1 MASELSRE
9 DLTRLTRLGAT
20 TRLEEL
26 RQEEAAIRSAF
37 PDLFNASPGRP
48 RATRKASAS
57 QPAQE
62 SAPET
67 PTRRRRGGMSAAG
80 RKAVS
85 ERMRRYWAERRKSK
99 RG

>member
-1 MASELSRE
+1 MASELSRQ
-9 DLTRLTRLGAT
+9 DLTRLARLGAT

-37 PDLFNASPGRP
+37 PDLLRASPGRP
-48 RATRKASAS
+48 RSTRKTEAS
-57 QPAQE
+57 QPAEE
-62 SAPET
+62 SATET
-67 PTRRRRGGMSAAG
+67 PTRGRRSGMSAAG

-85 ERMRRYWAERRKSK
+85 ERMRKYWAERRKSK